1 MSERRQK
8 SLVLILAREFAAN
21 LAMPVYVADAEGTLV
36 YFNEAAEEIAGGSF
50 AETGELPMAQ
60 WALRLAPESLDG
72 RPLSRPEMPGGIAY
86 AERRPVHGKMRITGL
101 DGKRRT
107 IEATVF
113 PLFGS
118 SKDFHGVMGIFWE
131 LK

>member
-50 AETGELPMAQ
+50 AETGELPMEQ

-72 RPLSRPEMPGGIAY
+72 LRLSRPDRPGGIAY
-86 AERRPVHGKMRITGL
+86 AEGRPVHGKMRITGL

>member
-72 RPLSRPEMPGGIAY
+72 RRLSRPEMPGGIAY
-86 AERRPVHGKMRITGL
+86 AERRPAHGKMRITGL